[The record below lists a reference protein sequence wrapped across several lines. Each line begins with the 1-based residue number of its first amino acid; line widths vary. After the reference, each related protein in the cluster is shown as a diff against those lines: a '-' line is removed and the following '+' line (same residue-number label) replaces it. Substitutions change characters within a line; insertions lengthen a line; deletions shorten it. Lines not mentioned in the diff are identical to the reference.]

1 MTDWELQKI
10 IFAELQKIAPE
21 SDPADGVHRGMF
33 EQEQGLR
40 GAACGN
46 VRGQPFLPD
55 QGQGVIDPAAVD
67 HLHGR
72 IQHRWARR

>member
-21 SDPADGVHRGMF
+21 SDPA
-33 EQEQGLR
+33 
-40 GAACGN
+40 
-46 VRGQPFLPD
+46 
-55 QGQGVIDPAAVD
+55 AVD